1 MGILC
6 LFWLGFRSIGTIL
19 IAFIPLGLGVILT
32 LSGAQM
38 HFGGLNLITSSFIS
52 ILLGL
57 GIDLPVHWLSRVR
70 ESRQDG
76 QSVRDAISDAQI
88 NAGRGIIT
96 GTLTTT
102 LCFLTLAR
110 SEFTAFAE
118 LGIITALGLILM
130 LATTFTLLPAA
141 QALLPGH
148 SSLNETTWF
157 SNLLTKYTEF
167 VVRNPKAIL
176 GLGLVLSIAGIA
188 VFKDLGFHYR
198 YLDFVPKDT
207 ESARLL
213 AKFEE
218 SKSSGVNQAT
228 VEVSSIEEGRL
239 LSEQLKTL
247 KTVAAVSG
255 LHDFYFEPTSER
267 ASTLKKFFSNFQTP
281 MNIPRKPIPSFS
293 NVELYE
299 TTVSQLIKSAR
310 FGSLL
315 ASRLAPDTQ
324 GQWKE
329 LNQAL
334 NARLENVRARQT
346 DYTASL
352 KVLSLHTEDYL
363 RRALKPLQKL
373 NNTGNWLALLRLT
386 IWPIA
391 TNRKIKRVSPSW

>member
-1 MGILC
+1 MLTEVSAKSSKDVSLGVTGIPALNVDEYRSIERGLWQSSIATTLGILC

-141 QALLPGH
+141 QAILPGH

-176 GLGLVLSIAGIA
+176 G
-188 VFKDLGFHYR
+188 FW
-198 YLDFVPKDT
+198 T
-207 ESARLL
+207 C
-213 AKFEE
+213 
-218 SKSSGVNQAT
+218 T
-228 VEVSSIEEGRL
+228 
-239 LSEQLKTL
+239 
-247 KTVAAVSG
+247 
-255 LHDFYFEPTSER
+255 
-267 ASTLKKFFSNFQTP
+267 
-281 MNIPRKPIPSFS
+281 
-293 NVELYE
+293 
-299 TTVSQLIKSAR
+299 
-310 FGSLL
+310 
-315 ASRLAPDTQ
+315 
-324 GQWKE
+324 
-329 LNQAL
+329 
-334 NARLENVRARQT
+334 
-346 DYTASL
+346 
-352 KVLSLHTEDYL
+352 
-363 RRALKPLQKL
+363 
-373 NNTGNWLALLRLT
+373 
-386 IWPIA
+386 
-391 TNRKIKRVSPSW
+391 

>member
-1 MGILC
+1 
-6 LFWLGFRSIGTIL
+6 
-19 IAFIPLGLGVILT
+19 
-32 LSGAQM
+32 M

-70 ESRQDG
+70 ESQQDG
-76 QSVRDAISDAQI
+76 QSVRAAIKDAQI

-141 QALLPGH
+141 QVLYLVTI
-148 SSLNETTWF
+148 SKRDTWF

-176 GLGLVLSIAGIA
+176 GLGLILSIAGIT

-228 VEVSSIEEGRL
+228 VSFLIEEGRR
-239 LSEQLKTL
+239 LSQQLKTL
-247 KTVAAVSG
+247 KTVAQSPDCTIFISSRHLSVSR
-255 LHDFYFEPTSER
+255 P
-267 ASTLKKFFSNFQTP
+267 
-281 MNIPRKPIPSFS
+281 
-293 NVELYE
+293 
-299 TTVSQLIKSAR
+299 
-310 FGSLL
+310 
-315 ASRLAPDTQ
+315 
-324 GQWKE
+324 
-329 LNQAL
+329 
-334 NARLENVRARQT
+334 
-346 DYTASL
+346 
-352 KVLSLHTEDYL
+352 
-363 RRALKPLQKL
+363 
-373 NNTGNWLALLRLT
+373 
-386 IWPIA
+386 
-391 TNRKIKRVSPSW
+391 